1 MCMSEHASLK
11 SFEFSAKYN
20 SLFDSSLKK
29 GSIEH
34 INRGDSVI
42 FTRGD
47 HRLNQYRS
55 DS

>member
-1 MCMSEHASLK
+1 MSEHASLK

-34 INRGDSVI
+34 ISRGDSVI
-42 FTRGD
+42 LTFPETM
-47 HRLNQYRS
+47 LYQ
-55 DS
+55 